1 MTYNPGIPTPTQNLS
16 VSQGLLKDNFTAADN
31 SFGTNHFPFS
41 DLTANNG
48 LHRDINQFKRVG
60 NAPNLTDTY
69 TLFTKD
75 YTPDTTGGTA
85 DTQLFGVTGAGG
97 VSQFSGNLAT
107 ADGWAWVG
115 GVLLQWGFVTDPNIT
130 NGTANGTVTFKD
142 RVTGAIPFPNNCFVV
157 IGTNTYSVLATGT
170 RTASLSISKA
180 AGGVTKDKFDWSF
193 NGSSGAATGFFWY
206 AIGN

>member
-16 VSQGLLKDNFTAADN
+16 VSQGLIKTNFTTAN
-31 SFGTNHFPFS
+31 TSFGINHFPFD
-41 DLTANNG
+41 DLTTNNG
-48 LHRDINQFKRVG
+48 LHKDINQFKRVG

-75 YTPDTTGGTA
+75 YTPVTTGGVP
-85 DTQLFGVTGAGG
+85 DTQLFGITAGG
-97 VSQFSGNLAT
+97 GISQFSGNLVGE
-107 ADGWAWVG
+107 DGWCWVG
-115 GVLLQWGFVTDPNIT
+115 GVLLQWGFVTDPDIT
-130 NGTANGTVTFKD
+130 SGTADGTVTFLD
-142 RVTGAIPFPNNCFVV
+142 RVTGAIAFPNACFVV
-157 IGTNTYSVLATGT
+157 MGTNTYPVLATGT